1 MHSGLLVYLM
11 GPSGAGKDSVIDAA
25 RDGLAAL
32 GVEVVQRVITRSP
45 ESLGERALGAT
56 PEAFAQMREE
66 GAFALCWP
74 ANGLW
79 YGIPNTIDACMAA
92 GEGVLVNGSRAYLP
106 QALARYPGL
115 LAVMLEVRTQVLRAR
130 LLQRGREPLA
140 SIEARLERND
150 ALLEESSRWQ
160 LEGAVIHRLDN
171 SGELA
176 STAEALLALISSAV
190 HRN

>member
-1 MHSGLLVYLM
+1 M

-25 RDGLAAL
+25 RERLAAL

-56 PEAFAQMREE
+56 PEAFAQMRQE
-66 GAFALCWP
+66 GAFALCWS

-79 YGIPNTIDACMAA
+79 YGIPATIDACMAD
-92 GEGVLVNGSRAYLP
+92 GEGVLVNGSRAHLP

-115 LAVMLEVRTQVLRAR
+115 LAIMLEVRPEVLRAR
-130 LLQRGREPLA
+130 LLKRGREPLA
-140 SIEARLERND
+140 SIEARLDRNG
-150 ALLEESSRWQ
+150 ALLEQSSQWQ
-160 LEGAVIHRLDN
+160 GEGVLIHRLDN

-176 STAEALLALISSAV
+176 NTVEALLTLISSAV
-190 HRN
+190 QRS